1 MGKKILIVDD
11 SEADLKHLEQIVSGA
26 SYTAITAKSGQEA
39 IERAKSEKPSL
50 ILLDIIM
57 QGMDGFS
64 ACREMSRDPALA
76 GIPIVF
82 VSSKNQK
89 ADHLWASRQGAKGLI
104 SKPYQAEEI
113 LTQLR
118 HYA

>member
-1 MGKKILIVDD
+1 MTKKILIVDD
-11 SEADLKHLEQIVSGA
+11 SEVDLKHLEQIVRGA
-26 SYTAITAKSGQEA
+26 AYNTITARSGQEA

-64 ACREMSRDPALA
+64 ACREMTRDPALA

-113 LTQLR
+113 LSQLR
-118 HYA
+118 NYA

>member
-1 MGKKILIVDD
+1 MSKKILIVDD

-26 SYTAITAKSGQEA
+26 DYIAITARSGQEA
-39 IERAKSEKPSL
+39 IERARSDKPSL

-64 ACREMSRDPALA
+64 ACREMTRDPALS

-104 SKPYQAEEI
+104 SKPYQDEDI
-113 LTQLR
+113 INQLR
-118 HYA
+118 NYA